1 MFRSD
6 ISHDISHDISCDIF
20 RHPRPNPFFFK
31 FFWKIIVFICAFRK
45 CLIFSSDAC
54 CKAHLALYLAICLTI
69 YLIIYRKI
77 FVAKDVS
84 DIWRYIVRY
93 IARYRRI
100 LGAANIRRYLAI
112 YLTIKDKLNYL
123 TSMPRP
129 DNIGKPC
136 SWVSDR
142 VSKHAGMRSAA
153 RTHRCSGLRCPLMF
167 PTMVAT
173 V

>member
-1 MFRSD
+1 MYICCLRLKIIVYVSVLLF
-6 ISHDISHDISCDIF
+6 
-20 RHPRPNPFFFK
+20 
-31 FFWKIIVFICAFRK
+31 KIIVFICAFRK

-129 DNIGKPC
+129 DNIGKPWRPGKATINK
-136 SWVSDR
+136 SKSQVQIFDSDNSFQLKIENPIF
-142 VSKHAGMRSAA
+142 VPK
-153 RTHRCSGLRCPLMF
+153 
-167 PTMVAT
+167 
-173 V
+173 